1 MTVSTRVVQLFL
13 RQEGRAYVPLENGL
27 RLQTLPDFSFLP
39 QCQKHHFAAFIQDPA
54 MLVVWDDQPTHILSR
69 VKNIEEQLMSM
80 IWNDS
85 AEADGILSPS
95 PRNISNRQTSV
106 HIQDVNNDADGHN
119 EKMLEKPR
127 RIVFLQSVLTAI
139 TLILV
144 ITAIGNGLRRM
155 IIEVK
160 VDHNYFRLALLVVA
174 PLQIW
179 LALVTPYQQQSSKP
193 VTDISSVLYAVSSN
207 WSCTNDW
214 THQSD
219 ECEHQVLFWCGA
231 ASTIRFSLATC
242 HYPMPSIQRRPQSSH

>member
-1 MTVSTRVVQLFL
+1 MTVNTRVIQLFL

-54 MLVVWDDQPTHILSR
+54 VLVVWDDQPTHILSR
-69 VKNIEEQLMSM
+69 VKNIEDQLMSM

-85 AEADGILSPS
+85 AEVDGIL
-95 PRNISNRQTSV
+95 NRQTSV
-106 HIQDVNNDADGHN
+106 HIQDINNDADGHD

-127 RIVFLQSVLTAI
+127 RTVFLQSVLTAI

-144 ITAIGNGLRRM
+144 IIAIGNGLRRM

-179 LALVTPYQQQSSKP
+179 LALVSPYQ
-193 VTDISSVLYAVSSN
+193 
-207 WSCTNDW
+207 
-214 THQSD
+214 
-219 ECEHQVLFWCGA
+219 
-231 ASTIRFSLATC
+231 
-242 HYPMPSIQRRPQSSH
+242 PQTR

>member
-1 MTVSTRVVQLFL
+1 VTVNTRVVQLFL

-69 VKNIEEQLMSM
+69 IKNIEDQLMSM

-85 AEADGILSPS
+85 TEADGRQSPS
-95 PRNISNRQTSV
+95 PRNISNRQTNV
-106 HIQDVNNDADGHN
+106 HTHNVNNDADEHN

-127 RIVFLQSVLTAI
+127 RTVFVQSVLTAI

-155 IIEVK
+155 TIEVK

-179 LALVTPYQQQSSKP
+179 LALVSPYQ
-193 VTDISSVLYAVSSN
+193 
-207 WSCTNDW
+207 
-214 THQSD
+214 
-219 ECEHQVLFWCGA
+219 
-231 ASTIRFSLATC
+231 
-242 HYPMPSIQRRPQSSH
+242 PQTR